1 MQLVKKLILE
11 IIDYFE
17 NNIEKKSDS
26 ELLTIL
32 KHVSLERNNYK
43 FQEPNIPPK
52 LKALKDAMLSIE
64 TRSLLRIS
72 QLIDRALPKL
82 KWNIDNGT
90 FYERDSKIGK
100 DYLDGNMNSELIG
113 PEHGIFKS
121 DQCRLGLFLLEPNIF
136 YKDHKHE
143 TPELYLNLTNG
154 TQWRFE
160 NLEWQEKAAGS
171 LVFNESYK
179 VHAMNVKSNPF
190 LSIWYWPVNSE
201 EKCILVPK
209 SDW

>member
-1 MQLVKKLILE
+1 M
-11 IIDYFE
+11 
-17 NNIEKKSDS
+17 
-26 ELLTIL
+26 
-32 KHVSLERNNYK
+32 
-43 FQEPNIPPK
+43 
-52 LKALKDAMLSIE
+52 
-64 TRSLLRIS
+64 RIS
-72 QLIDRALPKL
+72 QLVNRALPKL

-90 FYERDSKIGK
+90 FYDRDSKIGK
-100 DYLDGNMNSELIG
+100 DYLEGNMNSELIG

-160 NLEWQEKAAGS
+160 DLDWQEKAAGS
-171 LVFNESYK
+171 VVFNESYK
-179 VHAMNVKSNPF
+179 VHGINVKSNPF

>member
-17 NNIEKKSDS
+17 NNIEKKSDP

-64 TRSLLRIS
+64 TRSLLGIS

-113 PEHGIFKS
+113 PEHGIFK
-121 DQCRLGLFLLEPNIF
+121 FLPIMSHAKEAP
-136 YKDHKHE
+136 
-143 TPELYLNLTNG
+143 TLTNQG
-154 TQWRFE
+154 T
-160 NLEWQEKAAGS
+160 
-171 LVFNESYK
+171 
-179 VHAMNVKSNPF
+179 
-190 LSIWYWPVNSE
+190 
-201 EKCILVPK
+201 
-209 SDW
+209 